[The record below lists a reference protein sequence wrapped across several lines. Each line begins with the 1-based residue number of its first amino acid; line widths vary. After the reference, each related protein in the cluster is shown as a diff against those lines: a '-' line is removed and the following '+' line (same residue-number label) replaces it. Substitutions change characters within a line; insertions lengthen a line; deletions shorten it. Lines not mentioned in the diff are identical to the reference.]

1 MRRKKVGSRE
11 KKIASNS
18 MSDCAG
24 GPAVWSRR
32 VSGDADGD
40 EDDDEED
47 CDAGEPP
54 PQAEVSFLPQAR
66 GIKVPE
72 LTFSRGVH

>member
-1 MRRKKVGSRE
+1 
-11 KKIASNS
+11 

-54 PQAEVSFLPQAR
+54 PQAEVSFLPKA
-66 GIKVPE
+66 
-72 LTFSRGVH
+72 